1 MGKKLIVDNVGII
14 WIEIKILYKINM
26 NVFYMYIDFVDIDKI
41 VC

>member
-26 NVFYMYIDFVDIDKI
+26 NVFYIDFVDIDKI